1 MQKLEYRKEIS
12 EGLGKVEE
20 NKHIGMKDIYK
31 GEGKKFADEVIISE
45 TVTIN
50 EGSIQS
56 GKSSS

>member
-1 MQKLEYRKEIS
+1 
-12 EGLGKVEE
+12 
-20 NKHIGMKDIYK
+20 MKDKYK

-56 GKSSS
+56 GKSSNEQKE